1 MGQRIVLIEDVHAAD
16 IGLPYEL
23 GLLHPT
29 GAILDDCL
37 PDVEAKL
44 LRDGKAALEADWLKR
59 GKGGTENKRSK
70 GPAENK

>member
-1 MGQRIVLIEDVHAAD
+1 MRIVLIADVHAAD

-44 LRDGKAALEADWLKR
+44 LADKKAVLEADWLKR
-59 GKGGTENKRSK
+59 GKGGPENKRRPA
-70 GPAENK
+70 PAENK